1 MNICQGNYPFAISII
16 QVRNLR
22 EFEICICFNLYESI
36 IFQKH
41 FIMKMAYKS
50 KTKLYHTAYKIV
62 CFGREIT
69 GLYQVSKTEG
79 AQELRQRFQH
89 ILGYFMI
96 VSCTFEVKISHFLKM
111 WGYFAEAKTCFSF
124 TYILQKSSLF
134 LTKHMFSQ
142 FSESRLDPF
151 CNKPR
156 III

>member
-22 EFEICICFNLYESI
+22 EFEICISFYLYESI

-50 KTKLYHTAYKIV
+50 KMKLYHTSYKIV

-111 WGYFAEAKTCFSF
+111 LGYFAEAKTFF
-124 TYILQKSSLF
+124 FHLYFIEILF
-134 LTKHMFSQ
+134 LTRHMFSQ

>member
-1 MNICQGNYPFAISII
+1 MYQDNYPFAITII

-22 EFEICICFNLYESI
+22 EFEIYICFNLYEFI

-41 FIMKMAYKS
+41 LVMKMAYKS
-50 KTKLYHTAYKIV
+50 NTKLYHTSYKMF

-69 GLYQVSKTEG
+69 GLYQVQKTEG

-96 VSCTFEVKISHFLKM
+96 ASCTIEVKISHFLKM

-124 TYILQKSSLF
+124 TYILKKSSLF
-134 LTKHMFSQ
+134 LTKHMLSQ
-142 FSESRLDPF
+142 FSGSRLDPF